1 MGMFAVVFVGVV
13 VVFVGVVCDVA
24 VVCCWVVVS
33 GRRGNGDSG
42 RVLTGGAGDVA
53 SGSEVGTMTGGRDG
67 GGGSGGEE
75 SSDISRLGSI
85 SRFGQGRTMDRWG
98 GI

>member
-1 MGMFAVVFVGVV
+1 MGVFTVVFIGVV

-24 VVCCWVVVS
+24 VVCCWVVIS
-33 GRRGNGDSG
+33 GRGGNGDGG

-53 SGSEVGTMTGGRDG
+53 SGSEVGMTTGGRDG
-67 GGGSGGEE
+67 GGGGEE
-75 SSDISRLGSI
+75 SSDVSRLGRV
-85 SRFGQGRTMDRWG
+85 SRFGRGRTADRQG